1 MVCSNE
7 FLFEYCS
14 TLSQRSSKSQ
24 IPKHSLPKGRP
35 GSEIVTF
42 NSRPNTVQHVETEV
56 QVSFVHPEQ
65 FQPPAKIGNVNYQ
78 VFNKA
83 SLSTRRLYEQIILI
97 VRVRRRSD
105 VLGRDRRGWDTLGH
119 LLHSWDLQLRKL
131 RRVRHH
137 DPRLLIQRAQGQMML
152 VDFVDVVV
160 VNRGGIFVLVQRQM
174 VVVVVRVVVV
184 GLMAAVDVQS

>member
-1 MVCSNE
+1 M
-7 FLFEYCS
+7 
-14 TLSQRSSKSQ
+14 
-24 IPKHSLPKGRP
+24 
-35 GSEIVTF
+35 
-42 NSRPNTVQHVETEV
+42 
-56 QVSFVHPEQ
+56 SFVHPEQ
-65 FQPPAKIGNVNYQ
+65 FQPPTTIDNVKYQ

-83 SLSTRRLYEQIILI
+83 SLSARCLYEQIIFI

-119 LLHSWDLQLRKL
+119 LLHPRDLQLRKL

-137 DPRLLIQRAQGQMML
+137 DPRLLVQRAQGQMML
-152 VDFVDVVV
+152 IDFVDVVV

-174 VVVVVRVVVV
+174 VVVVVRVIVV